1 MIFLRKF
8 IEENNFFGLGLKNV
22 YVFIRCWCIFFGSW

>member
-22 YVFIRCWCIFFGSW
+22 YVFRCWCIFFDSW